1 MTAHRWQAL
10 DRFTSPVLL
19 SWPTFWLVLAL
30 SFVLT
35 GLSSTRLFL
44 VAPWSTA
51 LAVVVGQVALFS
63 TLAVGMVVLR
73 RSTARQR
80 AAWALPLIALG
91 SAARGVGVAITLSVL
106 GVQEPLWL
114 LRIGGSVLSVS
125 LVVVLVVLVVDSVQ
139 EHRTLMSEY
148 VTRNAELN
156 QTRER
161 VYLEITER
169 HHDVVERVRHELLRH
184 LDAMAGRSPADIRDA
199 MRLTAEEVVRPL
211 SHELAQQ
218 TTILDR
224 QATQVPSIR
233 IDWRAIAADAA
244 LGRAIPTLPLAVAM
258 ITIGATWSFIVFPP
272 RSAFTLLV
280 TGLITIWL
288 LSTLANAVLH
298 RISTHVGAIGRSVV
312 MTLLLVVVGLLTA
325 IAALI
330 TLAPDPLAVTV
341 AASDAILI
349 PILGWLFAGAR
360 AAQNQRLRMEQAMRD
375 INEALNWEVARAGE
389 TQWQQRRALSRA
401 LHGPVQSAI
410 GGAAVRL
417 DLALQSGE
425 PTDALVEALRRHV
438 VEAIDVLGVQQP
450 PITLAV
456 AVAQLTSMY
465 QGACAISLQA
475 STKATKRL
483 AADPPCAAASTDI
496 VNEAVWNAIRH
507 GKATNVEIEVRSE
520 HANALRITVHDDG
533 ATDQLFASPVRGLGT
548 QMLDEVSL
556 DWTRTHTAAGT
567 TLLVVLPVA

>member
-1 MTAHRWQAL
+1 MTTHRWRIL
-10 DRFTSPVLL
+10 DRLAGPVLL

-44 VAPWSTA
+44 IAPWSTS
-51 LAVVVGQVALFS
+51 LAVVVGQLALFS
-63 TLAVGMVVLR
+63 TLAVGMFALR
-73 RSTARQR
+73 HSTPRQR
-80 AAWALPLIALG
+80 SAWAIPLIALG
-91 SAARGVGVAITLSVL
+91 SAARGVGVAIALSTLD
-106 GVQEPLWL
+106 VQAPLWP
-114 LRIGGSVLSVS
+114 LRIGGSMLSIS
-125 LVVVLVVLVVDSVQ
+125 LVVILVVLVVDSVH
-139 EHRTLMSEY
+139 EHRTLMTEY
-148 VTRNAELN
+148 VTRNAELQ

-161 VYLEITER
+161 VHLEITER
-169 HHDVVERVRHELLRH
+169 HREVVERVRRELLSH
-184 LDAMAGRSPADIRDA
+184 LDAMTGRSPADVRDA
-199 MRLTAEEVVRPL
+199 LRRTAEDVVRPL
-211 SHELAQQ
+211 SHKLAQQ

-224 QATQVPSIR
+224 QLTQTPSRR

-288 LSTLANAVLH
+288 LSTLANVVLH
-298 RISTHVGAIGRSVV
+298 RISTRIGPFGRSVV

-325 IAALI
+325 LAALI

-349 PILGWLFAGAR
+349 PVLGWLFAGAR

-375 INEALNWEVARAGE
+375 THEALTWEVARAGE

-410 GGAAVRL
+410 GSAAVRL

-425 PTDALVEALRRHV
+425 PTDALVEDLRRHV
-438 VEAIDVLGVQQP
+438 VESIDVLGVQQP
-450 PITLAV
+450 PMTLGA

-465 QGACAISLQA
+465 EGACAISLQA
-475 STKATKRL
+475 SAKATERL

-507 GKATNVEIEVRSE
+507 GKAKHVDVEVRSDD
-520 HANALRITVHDDG
+520 ANAVRIMVKDDG
-533 ATDQLFASPVRGLGT
+533 TTRQPVTATARGLGT

-556 DWTRTHTAAGT
+556 EWSRTHTAAGT